1 MMNSSRLFLLAF
13 SFAVRWLFA
22 SAAAAS
28 SLSSVLDTTLLY
40 PIDQHHLI
48 TAPATQDSN
57 DLFEVPNMPAL
68 KSALYN
74 HLHLHLTSRQL
85 STFSAFNSLLSQ
97 ITLTLPPTTLTTNGL
112 TLSIS
117 QLRCSNISI
126 QNIQINHASLSNIDQ
141 RVNIQVSGVQ
151 LTCNFRWGYKW
162 TIFNGQGDGSAVLDA
177 VSGAAI
183 NLHFKSDDYA
193 TSGPKDASVGVCNSN
208 IQIADMSFTGDGLGV
223 IASIMNWIEHL
234 LRDRIEAE
242 LNTVVCTELGGLADE
257 ALDDLLLD
265 LSDWMDVYYYL
276 VEEESGCRRSDA
288 SEDIQHDNQ
297 LNMVLIS

>member
-28 SLSSVLDTTLLY
+28 SSSSVLDTTLY
-40 PIDQHHLI
+40 PIDQHHLA

-74 HLHLHLTSRQL
+74 HLHLTSRQL

-276 VEEESGCRRSDA
+276 VEEEEEESGSGVAAGEVMHRR
-288 SEDIQHDNQ
+288 IY
-297 LNMVLIS
+297 NMTIN